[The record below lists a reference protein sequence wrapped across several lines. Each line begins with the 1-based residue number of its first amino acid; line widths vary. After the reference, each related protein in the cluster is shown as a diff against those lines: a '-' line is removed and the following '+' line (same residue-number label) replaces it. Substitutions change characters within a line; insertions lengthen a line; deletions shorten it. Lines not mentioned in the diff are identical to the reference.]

1 MLVPQS
7 VTNFSNVFSCA
18 VILFVAALVSLTM
31 AQDDRN
37 RIDLSDGSNVAI
49 DQPLTEA
56 KDWFLTEQEITYSRG
71 GAPRD
76 GLSVYTEENAITSF
90 TVPNEFFNSV
100 YDDLSVVG
108 DGQRVLIATWDS
120 KLIPLKPDV
129 DVSGA
134 TTGYQKVFAGIVE
147 RGGQVNILS
156 WANLLERSS
165 VEVRNVIN
173 SLPPS
178 PVNDARALFIFD
190 DRLSTISSSHHQKT
204 IVIAA
209 TSSSAL
215 RDAAGITMRFK
226 GWIDGHIRI
235 HGPAAKDVASNHL
248 SRWNSDYMP
257 TRGLEDDMLSFN
269 NPPYYKLDPL
279 DYASSTNKS
288 TLGKQS
294 VQIVRTFSC
303 KYEHYTEFA
312 PHGETSLLQARIKAI
327 QNARNY
333 IYIEDQYFILV
344 PELLDALLMVMPRL
358 QHVIVVVQAPV
369 GNVVYSGYEKYFYDM
384 VSPLKKKYPNKFK
397 VYTTKR
403 KLNLYIHSKIVIIDD
418 VYLSIGSANWN
429 RRSMT
434 SDSELNANV
443 VDQDTI
449 KSPDGITVNK
459 LARDFR
465 IRKFHEMTG
474 VSYDKLDAMT
484 FLDAAAQFDVA
495 AADDMSLLQI
505 LSAKTY
511 LYHIVFLDSIR
522 QQVDPQDTCNT

>member
-7 VTNFSNVFSCA
+7 VTNFSNVLPCA
-18 VILFVAALVSLTM
+18 VILLVAALVSSTM
-31 AQDDRN
+31 AQDDRS
-37 RIDLSDGSNVAI
+37 RVDLSDGSNVAI

-56 KDWFLTEQEITYSRG
+56 KDWFLTEQEITYSR
-71 GAPRD
+71 
-76 GLSVYTEENAITSF
+76 
-90 TVPNEFFNSV
+90 
-100 YDDLSVVG
+100 
-108 DGQRVLIATWDS
+108 
-120 KLIPLKPDV
+120 

-147 RGGQVNILS
+147 RGGQVSILS
-156 WANLLERSS
+156 WANLVRRSS
-165 VEVRNVIN
+165 IEVRNVIN

-178 PVNDARALFIFD
+178 PVNGARALFIFD

-209 TSSSAL
+209 TNSSGHDDHPVAYVGGLDLTNDRWDNIYHNSSAL
-215 RDAAGITMRFK
+215 RDTAGITMRFK

-235 HGPAAKDVASNHL
+235 HGPAAKDVANNHL

-269 NPPYYKLDPL
+269 NPPYHKLDPL

-397 VYTTKR
+397 VYTTK
-403 KLNLYIHSKIVIIDD
+403 H
-418 VYLSIGSANWN
+418 
-429 RRSMT
+429 
-434 SDSELNANV
+434 SELNANV

-505 LSAKTY
+505 LLAETY